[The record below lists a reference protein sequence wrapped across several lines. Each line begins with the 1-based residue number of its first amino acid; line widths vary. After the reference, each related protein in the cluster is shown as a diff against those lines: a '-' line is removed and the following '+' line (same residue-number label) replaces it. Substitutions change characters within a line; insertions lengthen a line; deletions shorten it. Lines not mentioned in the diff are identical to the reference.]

1 MWEGFGKRLRVRH
14 RSVAHKKR
22 KKGIKKKVND
32 VNTAKGKVIFALEA
46 ALEFATVRLLVT
58 LKKGISLAERY
69 DPGCRKIKSWIQEVK
84 ANFSAIFGYKEKT
97 Y

>member
-1 MWEGFGKRLRVRH
+1 M
-14 RSVAHKKR
+14 
-22 KKGIKKKVND
+22 
-32 VNTAKGKVIFALEA
+32 
-46 ALEFATVRLLVT
+46 EFAAERLLVT

-69 DPGCRKIKSWIQEVK
+69 NPGCRKIKRWIQEVK